1 MKKIV
6 FIGGPTA
13 SGKTNL
19 AVNLAQKFNGELINA
34 DSRQV
39 YKYLNIGTNK
49 GDIELKDNQYYIKNI
64 PIHLISFLNPD
75 KRFSVFEFKDAAIKL
90 IDSIIEK
97 GKLPIIVGGTG
108 LYIDSIIKN
117 YQLSGSQDLEL
128 RKELETKSLPDL
140 QEILKSKHPENY
152 RNLNSSDKSN
162 PQRIVRLIEKLSAKP
177 KLETMDNHYDYVFLY
192 PEYNWEE
199 LIEKISDRVEQMFKE
214 GLVEEV
220 KTVLNLGFKKDSVAL
235 TGTGYKEVID
245 MLDGAISLQECIE
258 LVKISHRQYA
268 KRQRTWFE
276 GKGRG
281 YNLIKIESTKQAEG
295 IVNKFYDNDI
305 N

>member
-6 FIGGPTA
+6 FVGGPTA
-13 SGKTNL
+13 SGKTDL

-49 GDIELKDNQYYIKNI
+49 GDIKLQDNQYYLQDI
-64 PIHLISFLNPD
+64 PIHLISFLDPD

-117 YQLSGSQDLEL
+117 YQLSGAQDLEM
-128 RKELETKSLPDL
+128 RKELEARSLAEL

-152 RNLNSSDKSN
+152 ENLNSSDKSN
-162 PQRIVRLIEKLSAKP
+162 PQRIVRLIEKLSAKS
-177 KLETMDNHYDYVFLY
+177 KVETIDSHYDYVLLY

-199 LIEKISDRVEQMFKE
+199 LIKKISDRVEQMFKE
-214 GLVEEV
+214 GLIEEV
-220 KTVLNLGFKKDSVAL
+220 KTVLNLGFNRDSVAL
-235 TGTGYKEVID
+235 TGTGYKEVIA
-245 MLDGAISLQECIE
+245 MLDGAISLQKCIE

-268 KRQRTWFE
+268 KRQKTWFE

-281 YNLIKIESTKQAEG
+281 YNLIKIENAKQAEG
-295 IVNKFYDNDI
+295 IVNKFYDNNI